1 MAEQI
6 IFIIISALTLIA
18 AWFVVTDRNLFHAAL
33 ALMASFLGVA
43 GLYVLLEAGF
53 LAAAQLLVYIG
64 AISILVIFAIM
75 MTRRLMQTT
84 ETAFNSQWQMG
95 IVTALLLFA
104 VLFFVIVQLW
114 PMDPAGAAGRPDVAP
129 DLLAASVDQLGVALV
144 SVDQYVLP
152 FEVASVLLL
161 AALIGSIA
169 VAWPE
174 EVIAGESAAASESPV
189 GATVAAVDEQPV
201 SSSEEEA
208 NLEAVSPEAED
219 AASEEPEESI
229 GEASEEVAAEEEE

>member
-6 IFIIISALTLIA
+6 IFIIVSAMTLIA

-104 VLFFVIVQLW
+104 VLFFVIVQFW
-114 PMDPAGAAGRPDVAP
+114 PMTPEAGATGRPDVAP
-129 DLLAASVDQLGVALV
+129 DLLAASVDQLGAALV

-174 EVIAGESAAASESPV
+174 ESVAAEGVAMESAAAAS
-189 GATVAAVDEQPV
+189 VAAVDEET
-201 SSSEEEA
+201 SSESEGEVAPEAEASTGEEPDESVADISEEE
-208 NLEAVSPEAED
+208 E
-219 AASEEPEESI
+219 
-229 GEASEEVAAEEEE
+229 